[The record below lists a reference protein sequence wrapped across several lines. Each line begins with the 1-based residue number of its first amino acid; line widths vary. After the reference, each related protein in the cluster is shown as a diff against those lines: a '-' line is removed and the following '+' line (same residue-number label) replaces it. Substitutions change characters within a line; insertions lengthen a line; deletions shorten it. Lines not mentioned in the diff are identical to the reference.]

1 METQSKPK
9 EENPV
14 ILGDEPK
21 GAITEIKDIIAEE
34 SGVTVEVYVFGVE
47 EFESSRSAF
56 KILTFKISDNTDS
69 IYAKIFTKD
78 ADLFKMLSKK
88 MKSGW
93 FRINGYVKQ
102 DIYAKDLVLNIRN
115 VMKIPSKDMTVVDD
129 AEEKE

>member
-1 METQSKPK
+1 M
-9 EENPV
+9 
-14 ILGDEPK
+14 
-21 GAITEIKDIIAEE
+21 
-34 SGVTVEVYVFGVE
+34 
-47 EFESSRSAF
+47 
-56 KILTFKISDNTDS
+56 TFKISDNTDS